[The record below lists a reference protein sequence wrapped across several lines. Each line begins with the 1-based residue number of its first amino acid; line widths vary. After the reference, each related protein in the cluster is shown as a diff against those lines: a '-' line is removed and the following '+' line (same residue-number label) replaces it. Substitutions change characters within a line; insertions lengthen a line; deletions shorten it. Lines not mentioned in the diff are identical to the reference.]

1 MARKKKKTDPKLVLR
16 WVIALSAV
24 LIIMA
29 ALAIALKQCDTPPES
44 TAPVTEPAPTLAP
57 NPYSAEDFGYDE
69 DGFLTCLTGESI
81 PGIDVSSH
89 QGEIDWPTVKAAGME
104 FAFIRVGYRG
114 YNSGTIHAD
123 EQALTNLSEAKAAG
137 LKIGAYFFSQALTE
151 EEAIEEAQFALN
163 MLEGVELDLPLVYD
177 WEYVSEST
185 RTGAMEPDTLMTC
198 VRAFCGEVE
207 RGGYEPMVYFN
218 QELVKTLLDITEL
231 SEYPFWLAMYSGEMT
246 FPYKIDFWQYSDE
259 GSVPGIEGNVDLD
272 LYFP

>member
-1 MARKKKKTDPKLVLR
+1 
-16 WVIALSAV
+16 
-24 LIIMA
+24 MA

-44 TAPVTEPAPTLAP
+44 TTPATEPSLTLAP
-57 NPYSAEDFGYDE
+57 NPYSAEDFDYDE
-69 DGFLTCLTGESI
+69 NGYLTCLAGESI

-123 EQALTNLSEAKAAG
+123 EQALINLSEAKAAG

-151 EEAIEEAQFALN
+151 EEAIEEAQFALS

-177 WEYVSEST
+177 WEYVSESA
-185 RTGAMEPDTLMTC
+185 RTGAMEPDTLLTC
-198 VRAFCGEVE
+198 VRAFCDEVE

-259 GSVPGIEGNVDLD
+259 GQVPGIEGNVDLD